1 MQPYGTSAGY
11 SLTLVC
17 VIQREA
23 AAQKPVRWHPVSQ
36 LLKTLLC
43 PGEFSNPY
51 AVWIFGMR
59 EAKCRDPYTT
69 IRAATHEPLL

>member
-1 MQPYGTSAGY
+1 MQPYGTSAGH

-17 VIQREA
+17 VTQCEA
-23 AAQKPVRWHPVSQ
+23 AAQKPVRRPPVSW
-36 LLKTLLC
+36 LLKSLLG
-43 PGEFSNPY
+43 PGEFSNPH
-51 AVWIFGMR
+51 AVWIFGTR